1 MRERRRPLPA
11 SVRAVGTRFLAA
23 GLLTWLWLC
32 PAAAQAPAADADA
45 IEARDR
51 QLIDARL
58 QEMPAQRPGLP
69 DLYALGFAGDGDE
82 NVFRN
87 EVAYFEALA
96 TARYGADG
104 RTLAL
109 VNHPDSLAQAPRPL
123 ATLDNLRHA
132 LAGIAR
138 AMDPDEDLLLLYLAT
153 HGSRQHELSIR
164 LGDRFDVALKPAQLR
179 AALDDAGIRHRLLIV
194 SACFSGGFIPTL
206 ASPDTLV
213 IAAARRDRPSFGCG
227 DSASATY
234 FGRAL
239 LVEGLNRDGGLVEA
253 FEYAKRQ
260 VARRETMEGHTPSEP
275 QLWIG
280 EDIRPRLQAWE
291 DSLVRGP
298 ALPYPHPL

>member
-1 MRERRRPLPA
+1 MRERRRPVPA
-11 SVRAVGTRFLAA
+11 SVRAAGMRLLAA
-23 GLLTWLWLC
+23 GLLAWLWLSS
-32 PAAAQAPAADADA
+32 AAAQVPAGDTDT

-58 QEMPAQRPGLP
+58 REMPAQRPGLP

-109 VNHPDSLAQAPRPL
+109 INHPDSLEQAPRPL

-138 AMDPDEDLLLLYLAT
+138 AMDPDEDLLLLYLTT

-194 SACFSGGFIPTL
+194 SACFSGGFIPAL
-206 ASPDTLV
+206 ATPDTLV

-298 ALPYPHPL
+298 ALAYPHPL